1 MPAYFCVIILLSS
14 VCVCILLLLCI
25 FCLFFVLNFIL
36 LVSIKYL
43 VVKTVS
49 TIVSD

>member
-14 VCVCILLLLCI
+14 VCVCIC
-25 FCLFFVLNFIL
+25 FCVFSVCFFVLNFIL